1 MWETGALQRVRA
13 VSLTPKGEKLIAPV
27 FRKHAAEIK
36 KVFADASPKELR
48 TLETVLKKLAS
59 VPRIWGPESI
69 QSVYANDEIAV

>member
-1 MWETGALQRVRA
+1 LKKIDRAGLSETR
-13 VSLTPKGEKLIAPV
+13 P
-27 FRKHAAEIK
+27 EIK